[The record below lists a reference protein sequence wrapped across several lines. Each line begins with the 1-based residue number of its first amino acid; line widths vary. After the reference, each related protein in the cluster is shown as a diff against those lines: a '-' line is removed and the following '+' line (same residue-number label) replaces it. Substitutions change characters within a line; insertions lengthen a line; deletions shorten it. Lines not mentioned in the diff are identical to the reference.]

1 MSKVGA
7 MFHDVENALA
17 PVVMISYNRPDWIQL
32 SLNNVALAH
41 GAVDHEIFVFIDGPR
56 SEGDRILQDR
66 ICEIAVSYKQK
77 LPKLNIIRRDRNYG
91 CRGNIVDAIST
102 VITQY
107 GKVIVIE
114 DDVLVSRTFLE
125 YMDDALKFYKDD
137 KKIWS
142 INAYQS
148 PELHIPKDYPYDI
161 YLNPINLCWGWGTWK
176 DRWEQ
181 VDFDMEDWPVMRTNS
196 DMIARLNRSGRHIL
210 GMIESQF
217 AGRLRTWDVQCTY
230 HVIKNGLMSVEPR
243 YQLSKNIGFSAQLE
257 GEHYKGDLPYLSRQ
271 PYYNF
276 RPRLVGH
283 LVQDVRIFRQFEW
296 IARSRNLRIG
306 VLRKL
311 KRIFAYLK
319 PKNLDPKEVHIS

>member
-1 MSKVGA
+1 
-7 MFHDVENALA
+7 MFHAAEKSLA
-17 PVVMISYNRPDWIQL
+17 PIVMISYNRPDWVRL

-41 GAVDHEIFVFIDGPR
+41 GAVDHEIFMFIDGPR
-56 SEGDRILQDR
+56 NKDDKVLQDR
-66 ICEIAVSYKQK
+66 ICEIAVSYQQK
-77 LPKLNIIRRDRNYG
+77 LPKLSIIRRDHNFG

-102 VITQY
+102 VIRKY

-125 YMDDALKFYKDD
+125 YMDDALIFYKDD
-137 KKIWS
+137 KSIWS
-142 INAYQS
+142 VNAYQS

-181 VDFDMEDWPVMRTNS
+181 VDFDLKDWPIMCTNS
-196 DMIARLNRSGRHIL
+196 EMIARLNKSGRHIL

-230 HVIKNGLMSVEPR
+230 HVIKHGLMSVEPR
-243 YQLSKNIGFSAQLE
+243 YQLSKNIGFSSQVG
-257 GEHYKGDLPYLSRQ
+257 GEHFKGDMPYLSRQ

-283 LVQDVRIFRQFEW
+283 LTHDLRIFSQFEW
-296 IARSRNLRIG
+296 IAHPRNLR
-306 VLRKL
+306 V
-311 KRIFAYLK
+311 RIFRKVKRMFAYFRC
-319 PKNLDPKEVHIS
+319 KNLEPKEVR